1 MSLSIDQMAEN
12 WKQYRERVNQWFPNR
27 ADALNKMY
35 DFYEDRM
42 LTAPASS
49 VNHYHNAFDGGYV
62 DHVLRVMDC
71 AQEVY
76 ESWARMG
83 ADVSNFEMEE
93 LMFAA
98 MHHDLGKIGWPEA
111 GGEIY
116 QTNDS
121 EWHRK
126 NQGKMYKINP
136 NNAFAMVPDLGLWVL
151 QNFKVPVTWNEYQS
165 IRIHDG
171 LYDDAN
177 KPYYI
182 SRTADSK
189 LRTNMPVILHHA
201 DMMAARIEFESWRD
215 NNIGNTPSKPKR
227 KANALSDAAA
237 KTNPSAL
244 FNDLFGDS

>member
-126 NQGKMYKINP
+126 NQGKLYINNP
-136 NNAFAMVPDLGLWVL
+136 VNSFMTVPDRSLKLLADRGI
-151 QNFKVPVTWNEYQS
+151 KVSENEWYG
-165 IRIHDG
+165 IKLHDG
-171 LYDDAN
+171 MYEEAN
-177 KPYYI
+177 KPYYVGWNP
-182 SRTADSK
+182 DSA
-189 LRTNMPVILHHA
+189 LRTNISYVLHQA
-201 DMMAARIEFESWRD
+201 DMMASRIEKETNHSAEEAYAPAPKAKKSTTLKEADKESLK
-215 NNIGNTPSKPKR
+215 NTF
-227 KANALSDAAA
+227 DQ
-237 KTNPSAL
+237 L
-244 FNDLFGDS
+244 FK